1 MTLLFLPPN
10 CTSTVQLC
18 DMGVIRSFKCHFRRG
33 LLQYL
38 FDKLENSMQR
48 GTEKFQLKSVIDAKV
63 CMTFIKKAAQ
73 GLDRDTI
80 RRCWLKST
88 ILPSD
93 VESSINKAIDETK
106 SKKNLPIEE
115 DLFSFVFEKL
125 NIDSE
130 KAVVVDMFSGLD
142 IENVEQSLNNILD
155 AESQT
160 CIDEEDP
167 DDDTILNAAKSI
179 VNENALAI
187 SSDKNTERS
196 DKTQSFKELP
206 AKVTEALRIAEE
218 YASTQ
223 VHGKAKGKVSKAL
236 AQLHNT
242 FTKSST
248 GTTKKQG
255 VIQAFFKPIE

>member
-1 MTLLFLPPN
+1 
-10 CTSTVQLC
+10 
-18 DMGVIRSFKCHFRRG
+18 
-33 LLQYL
+33 
-38 FDKLENSMQR
+38 MQR

-80 RRCWLKST
+80 CRCWFKST

-106 SKKNLPIEE
+106 SKKNHSNRGKSI
-115 DLFSFVFEKL
+115 LFCFRKL

-130 KAVVVDMFSGLD
+130 KAVVVDIFPDLD

-155 AESQT
+155 AENQT

-167 DDDTILNAAKSI
+167 DDDAILNVAKSI

-206 AKVTEALRIAEE
+206 AKVIEALRIAEE

-223 VHGKAKGKVSKAL
+223 VHEKAKGKVSKAL
-236 AQLHNT
+236 TQLHNT

-248 GTTKKQG
+248 GTTKKH
-255 VIQAFFKPIE
+255 

>member
-10 CTSTVQLC
+10 CTSTVQPC

-48 GTEKFQLKSVIDAKV
+48 GTEKFQLKSDINAKV

-80 RRCWLKST
+80 CRCWLKST
-88 ILPSD
+88 ILPTD
-93 VESSINKAIDETK
+93 VELSIKKAIDETK

-130 KAVVVDMFSGLD
+130 KAVVVDMFLDLD

-155 AESQT
+155 AENQT

-167 DDDTILNAAKSI
+167 DDDAILNAVKSI
-179 VNENALAI
+179 VNQNALAI
-187 SSDKNTERS
+187 
-196 DKTQSFKELP
+196 L
-206 AKVTEALRIAEE
+206 
-218 YASTQ
+218 
-223 VHGKAKGKVSKAL
+223 
-236 AQLHNT
+236 
-242 FTKSST
+242 
-248 GTTKKQG
+248 
-255 VIQAFFKPIE
+255 